1 MGAVTRSPTEARAGY
16 LGFVAHEFRNPVA
29 TALWCAE
36 LLGRISPEERA
47 GARGAKLVAL
57 ALRSVRRISSLVEDH
72 LLAERLRAEGIPLK
86 IEAVA
91 LREAAAEAGERAA
104 PPGGL
109 SLAVADGTMVQ
120 ADRALLGM
128 LLEALVGAAGRE
140 GAAVRVEALARD
152 GALRLAVRGAP
163 QQPDALDLPRK
174 GTVSAGS
181 PRPLGLVM
189 AAAAAA
195 ALGLHL
201 RAEGDLLELAWPAA
215 AARESPGT
223 PHP

>member
-1 MGAVTRSPTEARAGY
+1 MKRSPKEPRAGY

-36 LLGRISPEERA
+36 LLGRISQEERA
-47 GARGAKLVAL
+47 GARGAKLAAL
-57 ALRSVRRISSLVEDH
+57 ALRSIRRISSLVEDH
-72 LLAERLRAEGIPLK
+72 LLAERLGVEGLPLK
-86 IEAVA
+86 LEPVA

-109 SLAVADGTMVQ
+109 TLAVADGTTVE
-120 ADRALLGM
+120 ADRALLGT
-128 LLEALVGAAGRE
+128 LIEALVVAAGRD
-140 GAAVRVEALARD
+140 GAAVRVEAPAGA

-163 QQPDALDLPRK
+163 QPSDALDLPRK
-174 GTVSAGS
+174 GTMSGGS